1 MKGILTLNYGNGFD
15 FTDYCFLFW
24 NIFFLLLFF
33 HVGGVN
39 GKVCRGC
46 SWKGTTL
53 FFGKVDSGRENGI

>member
-1 MKGILTLNYGNGFD
+1 MKGMLTLNDGNGFD
-15 FTDYCFLFW
+15 FMDSCFLFS
-24 NIFFLLLFF
+24 IFLLLFF

-53 FFGKVDSGRENGI
+53 FFGKVDLGRESII